1 MINGGLNMP
10 VITIEGSKIDSVD
23 KKRKLVKDITEIAS
37 KSYGLPESNIVVLI
51 KENPAENIGSGG
63 KLILDSH

>member
-1 MINGGLNMP
+1 MP

-37 KSYGLPESNIVVLI
+37 KSYGLPESTIVVLI

-63 KLILDSH
+63 KLILDSHKA